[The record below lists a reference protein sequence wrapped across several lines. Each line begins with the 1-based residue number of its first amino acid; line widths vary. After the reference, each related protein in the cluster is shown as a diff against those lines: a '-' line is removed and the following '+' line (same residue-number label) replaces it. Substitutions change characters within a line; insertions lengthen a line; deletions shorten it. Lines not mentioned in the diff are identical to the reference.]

1 MKTIDSNKSKL
12 KATYISILIPLA
24 VAINLIGGQIALQL
38 KLPLYLD
45 AIGTVILSAIMGP
58 WIGAISGLLSSFI
71 TSLISGNLLDTL
83 FGLCNVATALIIGF
97 MARGGLFKKI
107 WHIVVATIL
116 VSFANAAL
124 GTPLGVVVYGGI
136 QGSGVDVAVAA
147 LLAQGQ
153 DLMSARFWASFPTNL
168 IDKGIAIVIAFIIL
182 KRLPENL
189 KKLNMSKKQLKAEEA
204 KAQAAV
210 AEAAQEPTAPQA

>member
-1 MKTIDSNKSKL
+1 MASKG
-12 KATYISILIPLA
+12 SIFKDLGKLTLFLIPIGIA
-24 VAINLIGGQIALQL
+24 VNFIGGQIAILL
-38 KLPLYLD
+38 RLPLYLD

-83 FGLCNVATALIIGF
+83 FGLCNVATALILGF
-97 MARGGLFKKI
+97 MARAGLFKKI

-116 VSFANAAL
+116 VSLANAVI
-124 GTPLGVVVYGGI
+124 GSPLGIVVYGGI

-147 LLAQGQ
+147 LLALGQ

-168 IDKGIAIVIAFIIL
+168 VDKGIAIIIAYIIL
-182 KRLPENL
+182 KRLPDNL

-204 KAQAAV
+204 KAQAV
-210 AEAAQEPTAPQA
+210 LEETVEEPAQPQA

>member
-97 MARGGLFKKI
+97 MARAGLFKKI

-116 VSFANAAL
+116 VSLANAII
-124 GTPLGVVVYGGI
+124 GSPLGIVVYGGI

-147 LLAQGQ
+147 LLALGQ
-153 DLMSARFWASFPTNL
+153 DLMSARFWASLPTNL

>member
-12 KATYISILIPLA
+12 KTTYISILIPLA

-83 FGLCNVATALIIGF
+83 FAHSTPPKQPGNNSAYLTTAKSP
-97 MARGGLFKKI
+97 AGGL
-107 WHIVVATIL
+107 
-116 VSFANAAL
+116 
-124 GTPLGVVVYGGI
+124 
-136 QGSGVDVAVAA
+136 
-147 LLAQGQ
+147 
-153 DLMSARFWASFPTNL
+153 SAYR
-168 IDKGIAIVIAFIIL
+168 
-182 KRLPENL
+182 
-189 KKLNMSKKQLKAEEA
+189 
-204 KAQAAV
+204 
-210 AEAAQEPTAPQA
+210 